1 MSHETVREA
10 LNTLEKFII
19 PSGSSE
25 ESSVD
30 HNAQNSSEP
39 LKEEKPEVSWT
50 EITPRDAKLE
60 HESSKKENQS
70 NERRPDL
77 IQDKAKLLKQ
87 SFPNEEEKIKTEN
100 AAQKDNLPADIAS
113 QLKIKEKEEAKK
125 ESPGEIATPICPH
138 EDTSSKPVPQ
148 PNEAQVSSTGGKY

>member
-10 LNTLEKFII
+10 LNTLEKFLL
-19 PSGSSE
+19 PPGSSE
-25 ESSVD
+25 ESSDD
-30 HNAQNSSEP
+30 HNAQNSAEP

-50 EITPRDAKLE
+50 ENTPRDAKLE

-87 SFPNEEEKIKTEN
+87 SFPNEQEKIKTEN
-100 AAQKDNLPADIAS
+100 AAQKDNLPAEIAS

-125 ESPGEIATPICPH
+125 ESPGEITTPSCPR
-138 EDTSSKPVPQ
+138 EDTPKPDQQ
-148 PNEAQVSSTGGKY
+148 PNEVQVSSTGGKS